1 MIPDN
6 KHTGG
11 PLFEAL
17 LYICEFH
24 HYAVSPASLLSGLP
38 LTNNMLSPAVF
49 HRAADRAKLAS
60 KILQRP
66 LKQLNTAL
74 FPAILTL
81 HDNKACII
89 HSIDHAQ
96 QQVSISYPELPAS
109 VITLPL
115 AELDAL
121 YAGSVFYVR
130 PKTDAA
136 DKINHFKL
144 PAHLHWFWGVIK
156 QNRSL
161 YRDVLLAAIM
171 INLFALAM
179 PMFVMNVYDRVV
191 PNLATH
197 TLWIL
202 ASGISLV
209 LVADLVL
216 KLLRHHFV
224 DLAASKTDVMLSSAI
239 MDKVLSMKLKY
250 RPQSTGSFA
259 SIVQSFEFVRSFI
272 GSLTIVALADFPFV
286 LLYCVVIGMISL
298 PLLAPILVGAL
309 ISLIYAYFAQ
319 RKLKFLS
326 DESAKSVAERN
337 ATLIEAL
344 GSLETTKS
352 NNVNA
357 DIQHSWEQLS
367 LSCAHH
373 SAKMRSVSASVSN
386 VAAFLQQLTGVAVII
401 IGVYLLIDGNLTQGS
416 LIAVYLL
423 SSRALAPVS
432 QATGLLA
439 QFHYAS
445 SAYEQLD
452 VLMAYPSEQNA
463 TRQTIDKPLLQ
474 GKIEF
479 KNVSFS
485 YQESDVPS
493 LQNVSFVIEPGE
505 HVAILGR
512 NGSGKS
518 TLEKLILGLHD
529 AEQGQ
534 VLIDGIDIRQLDINQ
549 VRNNIGYVPQDISL
563 FRGTL
568 RYNIELAAP
577 PKSAEHF
584 LNICNISGL
593 NQLLSQHPA
602 GFEMQVGEK
611 GQNLSGGQKQIVS
624 IARAL
629 YNDPPILL
637 LDEPTAALDYSSE
650 EAFRKQLGEFA
661 EGKTLLLIT
670 HRSPLLSLANRIIV
684 MDNGKIIADGPKDTV
699 MEALR
704 QGRIMGNNA

>member
-6 KHTGG
+6 QHTGG

-24 HYAVSPASLLSGLP
+24 HHAVSPAALISGLP

-49 HRAADRAKLAS
+49 NRAADRAKLAS

-66 LKQLNTAL
+66 LQQLNAAL
-74 FPAILTL
+74 LPAILTL
-81 HDNKACII
+81 QDNKACLI
-89 HSIDHAQ
+89 HSIDHITKQA
-96 QQVSISYPELPAS
+96 VISYPELPQS
-109 VITLPL
+109 VLTITLEQL
-115 AELDAL
+115 SNV
-121 YAGSVFYVR
+121 YAGTVFYVR
-130 PKTDAA
+130 PKTDAEE
-136 DKINHFKL
+136 KTNHFKL

-161 YRDVLLAAIM
+161 YRDVLLAAVL
-171 INLFALAM
+171 INLFALSM

-191 PNLATH
+191 PNMATH

-202 ASGISLV
+202 ASGITLV
-209 LVADLVL
+209 LIADLVL
-216 KLLRHHFV
+216 KSLRHHFV

-259 SIVQSFEFVRSFI
+259 SIVQSFESVRSFI
-272 GSLTIVALADFPFV
+272 GSLTIVALADLPFV
-286 LLYCVVIGMISL
+286 LLYCVVIGLISL
-298 PLLAPILVGAL
+298 PLLVPIIVGAI

-326 DESAKSVAERN
+326 DESAKSAAERN
-337 ATLIEAL
+337 STLIEAI
-344 GSLETTKS
+344 GSLETAKS
-352 NNVNA
+352 SNVKT
-357 DIQHSWEQLS
+357 DIQHNWEQLS
-367 LSCAHH
+367 LSCAHN

-386 VAAFLQQLTGVAVII
+386 FTAFIQQLAGVAVII
-401 IGVYLLIDGNLTQGS
+401 VGVYLLIAGNLTQGS
-416 LIAVYLL
+416 LIAVFLL

-432 QATGLLA
+432 QAAGLLA

-445 SAYEQLD
+445 SAFENLN
-452 VLMAYPSEQNA
+452 VLMQYQSEQDVS
-463 TRQTIDKPLLQ
+463 RKTISKPVLQ

-479 KNVSFS
+479 KRVSFS
-485 YQESDVPS
+485 YQDGDLPS
-493 LQNVSFVIEPGE
+493 LQNVSFSIEPGE

-518 TLEKLILGLHD
+518 TLEKLILGLH
-529 AEQGQ
+529 EPTEGQ
-534 VLIDGIDIRQLDINQ
+534 VLLDGIDINQLDIHQ
-549 VRNNIGYVPQDISL
+549 VRNNIGYVPQDITL

-568 RYNIELAAP
+568 RYNIELAAAT
-577 PKSAEHF
+577 KSAEHF
-584 LNICNISGL
+584 LNVCNISGL
-593 NQLLSQHPA
+593 NHLLSQHPA

-611 GQNLSGGQKQIVS
+611 GQNLSGGQKQIVA

-637 LDEPTAALDYSSE
+637 LDEPTAALDHSSE
-650 EAFRKQLGEFA
+650 EAFRKHLGGYA
-661 EGKTLLLIT
+661 QGKTLLLIT
-670 HRSPLLSLANRIIV
+670 HRSPLLALANRIIV
-684 MDNGKIIADGPKDTV
+684 IDNGKIIADGPKDTV

-704 QGRIMGNNA
+704 QGKIMGTST

>member
-1 MIPDN
+1 
-6 KHTGG
+6 
-11 PLFEAL
+11 
-17 LYICEFH
+17 
-24 HYAVSPASLLSGLP
+24 
-38 LTNNMLSPAVF
+38 
-49 HRAADRAKLAS
+49 
-60 KILQRP
+60 
-66 LKQLNTAL
+66 
-74 FPAILTL
+74 
-81 HDNKACII
+81 
-89 HSIDHAQ
+89 
-96 QQVSISYPELPAS
+96 
-109 VITLPL
+109 
-115 AELDAL
+115 
-121 YAGSVFYVR
+121 
-130 PKTDAA
+130 
-136 DKINHFKL
+136 
-144 PAHLHWFWGVIK
+144 
-156 QNRSL
+156 
-161 YRDVLLAAIM
+161 
-171 INLFALAM
+171 
-179 PMFVMNVYDRVV
+179 
-191 PNLATH
+191 
-197 TLWIL
+197 
-202 ASGISLV
+202 
-209 LVADLVL
+209 
-216 KLLRHHFV
+216 
-224 DLAASKTDVMLSSAI
+224 
-239 MDKVLSMKLKY
+239 
-250 RPQSTGSFA
+250 
-259 SIVQSFEFVRSFI
+259 
-272 GSLTIVALADFPFV
+272 
-286 LLYCVVIGMISL
+286 
-298 PLLAPILVGAL
+298 
-309 ISLIYAYFAQ
+309 
-319 RKLKFLS
+319 
-326 DESAKSVAERN
+326 
-337 ATLIEAL
+337 
-344 GSLETTKS
+344 
-352 NNVNA
+352 
-357 DIQHSWEQLS
+357 
-367 LSCAHH
+367 CAHH

-386 VAAFLQQLTGVAVII
+386 VSAFIQQLAGVAVII

-445 SAYEQLD
+445 SAYKQLD

-485 YQESDVPS
+485 YQDSDVPS

-661 EGKTLLLIT
+661 ESKTLLLIT